1 MPFRFLNSTID
12 DAIPGSDVKTR
23 AHSKASRNCV
33 DTLMHYTRSALESD
47 ALSHRLSTVAAPAH
61 ALPKLVL
68 AFLLAIVASQSDLR
82 AQTLAPP
89 TASTPQPAASASA
102 GTEEETIEPTFE
114 TQKLARTYILDVPA
128 PRGQITDRNGEP
140 LAQNRLNYNLAINF
154 PTPLDFSDAQ
164 ALSFAKEK
172 IDKTARLIG
181 RKIKISD
188 DAILRHYHNRGI
200 MPMEIAQNLTQVEY
214 EQIKNEPPPGVI
226 VRPTYVR
233 VYPNGKVAGQIIGYT
248 GKTGRNPD
256 GIVDNHETLWPETEG
271 REGLEQTFN
280 QMLAGKH
287 GEYKLTFDKDGRK
300 TSEKLI
306 TPPEPGFN
314 VVTTIDL
321 RLQQLAEKALEAKA
335 KRGAIVIIDPNNG
348 DILALASWPTYDPNL
363 FVPSISA
370 EQLKTLQDDKDI
382 PLLPRAYRSSY
393 PPGSTFK
400 IAVGIA
406 ALESGAVH
414 PDDRYECVPSI
425 QIGNVTFHNW
435 KKGNRGALNFVQAL
449 TESCDT
455 WFYQVGIRTGA
466 QPIIDWALQLGFGA
480 KCGIPLRGEAE
491 GRVPNDEYMKATHG
505 RRLLNGDIANMSI
518 GQGDT
523 QVTPLQM
530 AQAMGVVANGG
541 TLYQTRLVQQVQ
553 TFDNQIVTAYQV
565 RAKRILNLSAET
577 LDEVHTGM
585 IDVVNGAGGTAHQAT
600 LDNAEVAGKTGTA
613 QWGPKNKERTAAWF
627 AGFLPA
633 DQPRYA
639 FAALYEGDV
648 GSKVHGGSA
657 AAPMIAD
664 VFKEV
669 YKSEKVVSQKQRR
682 AREQPEIRRAEPVE
696 EEDESD

>member
-1 MPFRFLNSTID
+1 M
-12 DAIPGSDVKTR
+12 
-23 AHSKASRNCV
+23 
-33 DTLMHYTRSALESD
+33 RSIFAPAGGLCALLIVP
-47 ALSHRLSTVAAPAH
+47 ALSMSH
-61 ALPKLVL
+61 
-68 AFLLAIVASQSDLR
+68 

-89 TASTPQPAASASA
+89 TASSPQPAASASA
-102 GTEEETIEPTFE
+102 EPEEETIVPTFE

-140 LAQNRLNYNLAINF
+140 LAQNRLSYNVAITF
-154 PTPLDFSDAQ
+154 PTPLDFSDTQ
-164 ALSFAKEK
+164 VLSFAKEK
-172 IDKTARLIG
+172 IDRTARLIG
-181 RKIKISD
+181 RKIRISD
-188 DAILRHYHNRGI
+188 EAILRHYRNRGI
-200 MPMEIAQNLTQVEY
+200 MPMEIAQNLTELEY
-214 EQIKNEPPPGVI
+214 EQTKNGPPPGVM
-226 VRPTYVR
+226 VRPIYVR

-280 QMLAGKH
+280 EMLTGKH

-300 TSEKLI
+300 TSEKLT
-306 TPPEPGFN
+306 TPPEPGYN
-314 VVTTIDL
+314 VVTTLDL
-321 RLQQLAEKALEAKA
+321 RLQQMAENALAAKA

-348 DILALASWPTYDPNL
+348 DVLALASWPTYDPNL
-363 FVPSISA
+363 FVPSISP
-370 EQLKTLQDDKDI
+370 EQLKALQNDPDI
-382 PLLPRAYRSSY
+382 PLLPRAYRSAY

-400 IAVGIA
+400 VAVGIA

-414 PDDRYECVPSI
+414 PADQYQCVPAI

-435 KKGNRGALNFVQAL
+435 KKGDRGALNFVQAL

-455 WFYQVGIRTGA
+455 WFYQVGIRTTA

-491 GRVPNDEYMKATHG
+491 GRIPTDEYMKATHG

-518 GQGDT
+518 GQGDILT
-523 QVTPLQM
+523 TPLQM
-530 AQAMGVVANGG
+530 AQSMGVVANGG
-541 TLYQTRLVQQVQ
+541 TLYQARLVQQVQ

-565 RAKRILNLSAET
+565 RAKRTLNLSLVT
-577 LDEVHTGM
+577 LGQVRDGM
-585 IDVVNGAGGTAHQAT
+585 VNVVNGAGGTAHRAS
-600 LDNAEVAGKTGTA
+600 LDNVEVAGKTGTA

-627 AGFLPA
+627 AGYLPA

-639 FAALYEGDV
+639 FAAVYEGDV
-648 GSKVHGGSA
+648 GSNVHGGTT

-664 VFKEV
+664 IFKEV
-669 YKSEKVVSQKQRR
+669 YKGQNVASQRQRR
-682 AREQPEIRRAEPVE
+682 AREQPEIRRAEPIE

>member
-1 MPFRFLNSTID
+1 MSSKVAVIPSPESFRGRGIPWNGLKVLSRGPSTSL
-12 DAIPGSDVKTR
+12 GMTS
-23 AHSKASRNCV
+23 SKMFFGRVWRQRGWLLVVLVIQA
-33 DTLMHYTRSALESD
+33 MA
-47 ALSHRLSTVAAPAH
+47 TV
-61 ALPKLVL
+61 L
-68 AFLLAIVASQSDLR
+68 F
-82 AQTLAPP
+82 AQALAPSAVP
-89 TASTPQPAASASA
+89 GTTPSPQ
-102 GTEEETIEPTFE
+102 TEEETIFPTFE

-140 LAQNRLNYNLAINF
+140 LAQNKLSYNLAINF
-154 PTPLDFSDAQ
+154 PTPLDFSDTQ
-164 ALSFAKEK
+164 ALSFASEK
-172 IDKTARLIG
+172 IDRTARLIG

-200 MPMEIAQNLTQVEY
+200 MPMEIVQNLSELEY
-214 EQIKNEPPPGVI
+214 EQIKNNPPPGVI
-226 VRPTYVR
+226 VRPIYVR

-280 QMLAGKH
+280 EMLTGKH

-300 TSEKLI
+300 TSDKLI
-306 TPPEPGFN
+306 TPPEPGYN
-314 VVTTIDL
+314 VVTTLDL

-370 EQLKTLQDDKDI
+370 EQLKALQDDKDI

-414 PDDRYECVPSI
+414 PDDRYECVPAI

-455 WFYQVGIRTGA
+455 WFYQVGIKTGA

-530 AQAMGVVANGG
+530 AQAMGIVANGG

-553 TFDNQIVTAYQV
+553 TFDNQLVTAYQV
-565 RAKRILNLSAET
+565 RAKRTLSLSSET
-577 LDEVHTGM
+577 LDELHTGM
-585 IDVVNGAGGTAHQAT
+585 IDVVNGGGGTAHQAS

-639 FAALYEGDV
+639 FAAVYEGDV

-664 VFKEV
+664 VFKEI
-669 YKSEKVVSQKQRR
+669 YKGEKVVSHRQRR

>member
-1 MPFRFLNSTID
+1 MRNLCLALVLF
-12 DAIPGSDVKTR
+12 AV
-23 AHSKASRNCV
+23 AASIRGQ
-33 DTLMHYTRSALESD
+33 TLMPTP
-47 ALSHRLSTVAAPAH
+47 APS
-61 ALPKLVL
+61 PSV
-68 AFLLAIVASQSDLR
+68 S
-82 AQTLAPP
+82 P
-89 TASTPQPAASASA
+89 
-102 GTEEETIEPTFE
+102 EEETIIPTFE

-128 PRGQITDRNGEP
+128 PRGQITDRNGES
-140 LAQNRLNYNLAINF
+140 LAQNKLSYNLTISF

-164 ALSFAKEK
+164 TLSFAREK
-172 IDKTARLIG
+172 IDRTARLIG
-181 RKIKISD
+181 RKLKISD

-200 MPMEIAQNLTQVEY
+200 MPMEIAQNLSELEY
-214 EQIKNEPPPGVI
+214 EQIKNDPPPGVI
-226 VRPTYVR
+226 VRPIYVR

-280 QMLAGKH
+280 EMLTGKH

-306 TPPEPGFN
+306 TPPDPGYN
-314 VVTTIDL
+314 VVTTLDL

-335 KRGAIVIIDPNNG
+335 KRGAIVITDPNNG

-370 EQLKTLQDDKDI
+370 EQLKLLQDDKDI

-406 ALESGAVH
+406 ALESRAVQ
-414 PDDRYECVPSI
+414 PDDQYECVPAI

-466 QPIIDWALQLGFGA
+466 QPIIDWALALGFGA

-505 RRLLNGDIANMSI
+505 RKLLNGDIANMSI

-530 AQAMGVVANGG
+530 AQAMGIVANGG

-565 RAKRILNLSAET
+565 RAKRTLNLSSET
-577 LDEVHTGM
+577 LDELHTGM
-585 IDVVNGAGGTAHQAT
+585 IDVVNGAGGTAHQAS

-639 FAALYEGDV
+639 FAVLYEGDV

-657 AAPMIAD
+657 AAPMIAEI
-664 VFKEV
+664 FKEI
-669 YKSEKVVSQKQRR
+669 YKSEKIVGQRQRR
-682 AREQPEIRRAEPVE
+682 SREQPEIRRAEPVE

>member
-1 MPFRFLNSTID
+1 MKSIWLAVGDLSI
-12 DAIPGSDVKTR
+12 
-23 AHSKASRNCV
+23 
-33 DTLMHYTRSALESD
+33 
-47 ALSHRLSTVAAPAH
+47 ALSIFALSATTH
-61 ALPKLVL
+61 
-68 AFLLAIVASQSDLR
+68 
-82 AQTLAPP
+82 AQTLMP
-89 TASTPQPAASASA
+89 TPALSPSASP
-102 GTEEETIEPTFE
+102 EEETIIPTFE

-128 PRGQITDRNGEP
+128 PRGQITDRNGAP
-140 LAQNRLNYNLAINF
+140 LAQNRLTYNLVINF

-164 ALSFAKEK
+164 ALSYTREK
-172 IDKTARLIG
+172 IDEAAKSIG
-181 RKIKISD
+181 RRFRISD
-188 DAILRHYHNRGI
+188 ETILRHYRNRGI
-200 MPMEIAQNLTQVEY
+200 MPFEIAQNLSQQEY
-214 EQIKNEPPPGVI
+214 ENIKDALPAGMM
-226 VRPTYVR
+226 VRPIYVR

-256 GIVDNHETLWPETEG
+256 GIIDNHETLWPETEG

-280 QMLAGKH
+280 EMLTGKH

-306 TPPEPGFN
+306 TPPEPGYN
-314 VVTTIDL
+314 VVTTLDL
-321 RLQQLAEKALEAKA
+321 HLQELAEKALEGKA
-335 KRGAIVIIDPNNG
+335 KRGAIVIVNPNNG

-370 EQLKTLQDDKDI
+370 EKFKVLQDDPDI

-406 ALESGAVH
+406 ALESAAVS
-414 PDDRYECVPSI
+414 PDDRFDCVPAI

-435 KKGNRGALNFVQAL
+435 KKGARGALNFVQAL

-455 WFYQVGIRTGA
+455 WFYQVGIKTGA
-466 QPIIDWALQLGFGA
+466 VPIVDWALKLGFGA

-505 RRLLNGDIANMSI
+505 RRLLNGDIANLSI

-530 AQAMGVVANGG
+530 AQAVGIVANGG
-541 TLYQTRLVQQVQ
+541 TFYQTRLVQQVQ
-553 TFDNQIVTAYQV
+553 TFDNKIVTAYSV
-565 RAKRILNLSAET
+565 RAKRT
-577 LDEVHTGM
+577 LDLSSGTLDQLRTGM
-585 IDVVNGAGGTAHQAT
+585 IDVVNGPGGTAHHAS
-600 LDNAEVAGKTGTA
+600 LDNVETAANTGTA

-633 DQPRYA
+633 DQPRFA
-639 FAALYEGDV
+639 VAALYEGDV
-648 GSKVHGGSA
+648 GSTVHGGSA

-664 VFKEV
+664 IFKEI
-669 YKSEKVVSQKQRR
+669 YKGQQANGHKKGR
-682 AREQPEIRRAEPVE
+682 AGEETEVRRAEPVE

>member
-1 MPFRFLNSTID
+1 MWI
-12 DAIPGSDVKTR
+12 
-23 AHSKASRNCV
+23 
-33 DTLMHYTRSALESD
+33 
-47 ALSHRLSTVAAPAH
+47 ALSILATPLRL
-61 ALPKLVL
+61 
-68 AFLLAIVASQSDLR
+68 F
-82 AQTLAPP
+82 AQTLAPSAVP
-89 TASTPQPAASASA
+89 GITATPQA
-102 GTEEETIEPTFE
+102 EEETIVPTFE

-140 LAQNRLNYNLAINF
+140 LAQNKLSYNLAINF

-164 ALSFAKEK
+164 VLSFTKEK
-172 IDKTARLIG
+172 IDATVRLIG
-181 RKIKISD
+181 RRLKISD
-188 DAILRHYHNRGI
+188 EAILRHYHNRGI
-200 MPMEIAQNLTQVEY
+200 MPMEIAQNLSQLEY
-214 EQIKNEPPPGVI
+214 EQIKNNPPPGMI
-226 VRPTYVR
+226 VRPIYVR

-280 QMLAGKH
+280 EMLTGKH
-287 GEYKLTFDKDGRK
+287 GEYKLTFDKDGQK
-300 TSEKLI
+300 TSERLI
-306 TPPEPGFN
+306 SPPEPGYN
-314 VVTTIDL
+314 VVTTLDL

-370 EQLKTLQDDKDI
+370 EQLKALQDDKDI

-455 WFYQVGIRTGA
+455 WFYQVGIKTGA

-491 GRVPNDEYMKATHG
+491 GRVPNDEYMRATHG
-505 RRLLNGDIANMSI
+505 RKLLNGDIANMSI

-565 RAKRILNLSAET
+565 RAKRTLNLSSET
-577 LDEVHTGM
+577 LDELHTGM
-585 IDVVNGAGGTAHQAT
+585 IDVVNGAGGTAHQAS

-627 AGFLPA
+627 SGFLPP

-657 AAPMIAD
+657 AAPMVAD
-664 VFKEV
+664 VFKEI
-669 YKSEKVVSQKQRR
+669 YKGEKVVSQKQRR

>member
-1 MPFRFLNSTID
+1 MRSTWGNL
-12 DAIPGSDVKTR
+12 GSLRVALLILVGTR
-23 AHSKASRNCV
+23 AGHG
-33 DTLMHYTRSALESD
+33 
-47 ALSHRLSTVAAPAH
+47 
-61 ALPKLVL
+61 
-68 AFLLAIVASQSDLR
+68 
-82 AQTLAPP
+82 QTLAPIP
-89 TASTPQPAASASA
+89 TPNATPAA
-102 GTEEETIEPTFE
+102 EEETIIPTFE

-128 PRGQITDRNGEP
+128 PRGQITDRNGVP
-140 LAQNRLNYNLAINF
+140 LAQNRLSYNLAINF

-164 ALSFAKEK
+164 AVGFAREK
-172 IDKTARLIG
+172 IDKAGKLIG
-181 RKIKISD
+181 RTLRISD
-188 DAILRHYHNRGI
+188 EAILRHYRNRGI
-200 MPMEIAQNLTQVEY
+200 MPFEIAQNLSQSEHEEVKDNLPSG
-214 EQIKNEPPPGVI
+214 IM
-226 VRPTYVR
+226 VRPVYVR

-248 GKTGRNPD
+248 GRTGRNPD

-280 QMLAGKH
+280 EMLTGKH

-300 TSEKLI
+300 TSEKLM
-306 TPPEPGFN
+306 TPPEPGYN
-314 VVTTIDL
+314 VVTTLDL
-321 RLQQLAEKALEAKA
+321 HLQELAEKALEAKA
-335 KRGAIVIIDPNNG
+335 KRGAMVILNPNNG

-363 FVPSISA
+363 FVPSISSEKFKA
-370 EQLKTLQDDKDI
+370 LQDDPDI

-406 ALESGAVH
+406 ALESGAVQA
-414 PDDRYECVPSI
+414 DDRYQCVPAI

-435 KKGNRGALNFVQAL
+435 KRGDRGALNFVQAL

-455 WFYQVGIRTGA
+455 WFYQVGIKTGA
-466 QPIIDWALQLGFGA
+466 EPIVDWAVKLGFGA

-491 GRVPNDEYMKATHG
+491 GRVPNDEYMKATHA
-505 RRLLNGDIANMSI
+505 RRLLNGDIANLSI
-518 GQGDT
+518 GQGDL

-530 AQAMGVVANGG
+530 AQAIGIVANGG
-541 TLYQTRLVQQVQ
+541 TFYQTRLVQQVQ
-553 TFDNQIVTAYQV
+553 TFDNQLVTAYQT
-565 RAKRILNLSAET
+565 RAKRTLDFSSGT
-577 LDEVHTGM
+577 LDELRTGM
-585 IDVVNGAGGTAHQAT
+585 IDAVNGSGGTAHQAS
-600 LDNAEVAGKTGTA
+600 LDNVEVAGKTGTA

-633 DQPRYA
+633 DQPQYA

-669 YKSEKVVSQKQRR
+669 YKGEKIARR
-682 AREQPEIRRAEPVE
+682 RERAPLEREVRRAEPVE